1 MKEYEYI
8 TYGIENY
15 LVDELVSVI
24 CQESLESKPYPDGF
38 RRIFDNYKLLR
49 QKFKDKSDELGTS
62 DIPESE
68 LGAIVDEFEND
79 RSHFLESFLVEIESN
94 YPDLGVRQI
103 SDDYFRKISFDD
115 VETTEKRVCIYPYI
129 ISQVRQY
136 DERKFKNGT
145 HN

>member
-15 LVDELVSVI
+15 LVDELVGVI

-79 RSHFLESFLVEIESN
+79 RSHFLESFLLEIESN